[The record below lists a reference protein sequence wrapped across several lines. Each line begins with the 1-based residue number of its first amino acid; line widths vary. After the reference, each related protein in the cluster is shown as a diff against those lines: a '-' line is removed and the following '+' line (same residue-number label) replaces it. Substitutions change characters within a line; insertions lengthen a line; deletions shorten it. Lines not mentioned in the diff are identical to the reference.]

1 MTDYDTSEFSVNTV
15 DVTSSWL
22 LAATCVLA
30 IIALLLPVLGG

>member
-22 LAATCVLA
+22 LATTCVLSMVA
-30 IIALLLPVLGG
+30 LVVPIIGG